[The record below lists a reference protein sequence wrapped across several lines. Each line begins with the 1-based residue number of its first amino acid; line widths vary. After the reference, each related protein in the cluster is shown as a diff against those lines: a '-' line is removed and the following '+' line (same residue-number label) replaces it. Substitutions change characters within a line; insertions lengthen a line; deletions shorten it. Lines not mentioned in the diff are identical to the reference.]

1 MSWLFSAAMAD
12 QFWPENSLDGKPSA
26 QLSVMPTQHKFSR
39 FDKTID
45 YSQLSRFGLTCE
57 VLSQQDGEAL
67 LTSFQRVSPAR
78 TFPSPEQGKDW
89 TESEVDSGPKLC
101 GLVASFDPATSG
113 WRTAQCSL
121 LEGSEEFLETF
132 PEWGTTRNGELY
144 LLPTPAR
151 ITFDSESGY
160 LPTPVASM
168 HKGSSIK
175 SLTRKDGRSRLRDR
189 LDHYVYATEGGRLN
203 PEFVEVLMGLP
214 IGWTDLKPLET
225 DKSPSAQPLPGES

>member
-1 MSWLFSAAMAD
+1 MSWLFSRAMVD
-12 QFWPENSLDGKPSA
+12 QFWPESISDGKPSA

-39 FDKTID
+39 FDKTMD
-45 YSQLSRFGLTCE
+45 HSQLSRFGLTCE
-57 VLSQQDGEAL
+57 VLSQMGGEAL
-67 LTSFQRVSPAR
+67 LTSFQQGSPAR
-78 TFPSPEQGKDW
+78 TFPLPEQGQDW
-89 TESEVDSGPKLC
+89 MGNEAGFGPKLY

-113 WRTAQCSL
+113 WKTAQCSL
-121 LEGSEEFLETF
+121 LEDSAEFLETF
-132 PEWGTTRNGELY
+132 PEWGMTRNGELY
-144 LLPTPAR
+144 LLPTPVR

-175 SLTRKDGRSRLRDR
+175 SLTRKNGRSRLRDR

-214 IGWTDLKPLET
+214 IGWTDLKPLGT